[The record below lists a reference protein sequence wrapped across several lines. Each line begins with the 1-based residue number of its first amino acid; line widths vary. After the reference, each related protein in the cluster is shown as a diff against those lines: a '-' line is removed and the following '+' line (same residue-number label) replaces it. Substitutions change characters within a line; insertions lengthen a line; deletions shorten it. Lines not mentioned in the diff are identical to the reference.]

1 MPSSRFLI
9 SSQTLGS
16 AAASV
21 TFSSIPATYTDLV
34 LKISAQA
41 DGASNA
47 FDNITLTFNGTG
59 TTNHSSTRLTGNGA
73 TAASNRGTN
82 QGIIMPNV
90 MPQTGVTGSPW
101 CNAEVYIPSYGVSQN
116 KPLSTFG
123 VSEGNQTT
131 AWIAVT
137 AGLFSDTTAISSIV
151 ATGST
156 NFKSGSSFYLY
167 GLRSS

>member
-1 MPSSRFLI
+1 MPTTYQLI
-9 SSQTLGS
+9 SSNTLS
-16 AAASV
+16 SSTASI

-34 LKISAQA
+34 INISAQA

-59 TTNHSSTRLTGNGA
+59 TTNQSSTRLTGNGS
-73 TAASNRGTN
+73 TVASSRGTN

-101 CNAEVYIPSYGVSQN
+101 ANVEVYIPSYTVAQN

-123 VSEGNQTT
+123 ASEGNDVTT
-131 AWIAVT
+131 WTAAT
-137 AGLFSDTTAISSIV
+137 AGLFSDTTTISSIV
-151 ATGST
+151 LTGST

-167 GLRSS
+167 GIKSS